1 MRSLPN
7 EEACAARQS
16 PSRRLSCGAPMD
28 VRIKVSSR
36 DAVFAL
42 WDRVALALWRG
53 KTTSGAVR
61 RGSEI
66 LAEHAAAWDGRVLLL
81 TVVEEN
87 VPLPALEARMELVS
101 LLKNANG
108 LVERSALVFEGEG
121 FRAAS
126 VRAVVAGVS
135 LFSRPEYPHRVFASV
150 GAAARF
156 LGGGRKDAPAP
167 HRVIRMV
174 NEARHA
180 PGTQTFLPWLAG
192 ANQTGDGLRP
202 R

>member
-1 MRSLPN
+1 MHVKI
-7 EEACAARQS
+7 EAS
-16 PSRRLSCGAPMD
+16 TP
-28 VRIKVSSR
+28 
-36 DAVFAL
+36 DAVFAV
-42 WDRVALALWRG
+42 WDRIALALWRG
-53 KTTSGAVR
+53 RTTVAGLL
-61 RGSEI
+61 RGGEI
-66 LAEHAAAWDGRVLLL
+66 LAQHAASCSGRSLLL
-81 TVVEEN
+81 TVVEEH
-87 VPLPALEARMELVS
+87 VPLPPLEARIELVS
-101 LLKNANG
+101 LLQRANG

-156 LGGGRKDAPAP
+156 LGGGKSDSPPP

-174 NEARHA
+174 NEARRA
-180 PGTQTFLPWLAG
+180 PGTPMGVPWAP
-192 ANQTGDGLRP
+192 AAPPTGSLRP